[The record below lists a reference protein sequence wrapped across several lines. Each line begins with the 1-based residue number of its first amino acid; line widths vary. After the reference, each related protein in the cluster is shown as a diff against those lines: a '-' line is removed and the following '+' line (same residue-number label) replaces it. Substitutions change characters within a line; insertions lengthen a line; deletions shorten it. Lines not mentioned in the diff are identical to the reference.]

1 MERLSVTRRLGLS
14 CILFNCQI
22 LVAQINVML
31 CYRDI
36 VICTACVNLNLDVK
50 TIQFSLHLIGRIDD
64 FTSEKV
70 CLFTWLCNPRDYAVL
85 PWTLVLSLSCCFNV
99 TAQPMKL
106 RLVILYEF
114 VASQCRMNIHYAN
127 SRSRSDW
134 LRQPLVSI
142 SM

>member
-1 MERLSVTRRLGLS
+1 MDPPWPTFSFIVMRFDRYMSHLVLERRSTSDQLLTKCNL
-14 CILFNCQI
+14 
-22 LVAQINVML
+22 LVAIGYSL
-31 CYRDI
+31 R
-36 VICTACVNLNLDVK
+36 
-50 TIQFSLHLIGRIDD
+50 FS
-64 FTSEKV
+64 SEKV
-70 CLFTWLCNPRDYAVL
+70 CLFIHSVL